1 MKKTLMP
8 LIAILA
14 ATLLIAVMPT
24 EAEAEI
30 YSDTLRLHILANSD
44 SEEDQALKLA
54 VRDRLLLTYGEELS
68 RSENRLDAEE
78 RIEGLLSEMED
89 CAENVIRE
97 QGYGYEVSAS
107 VTTEWYDTRKYES
120 FTLPQGYYSSL
131 QIIIGEGEG
140 RNWWCVMYP
149 PLCLDMAL
157 EDAPPDD
164 ALINYTDEECS
175 LISGGGYNVKF
186 KLLELVSEAFSSFGK
201 NS

>member
-1 MKKTLMP
+1 MP

-14 ATLLIAVMPT
+14 ATLLIAVVPT

-44 SEEDQALKLA
+44 DDADQALKLA

-68 RSENRLDAEE
+68 KSNGKEDAEV
-78 RIEGLLSEMED
+78 RTAALLSEMEE
-89 CAENVIRE
+89 CAEEVIRE
-97 QGYGYEVSAS
+97 YGYDYEVSAA
-107 VTTEWYDTRKYES
+107 VTTEWYDTREYEN
-120 FTLPQGYYSSL
+120 FTLPRGYYSSL
-131 QIIIGEGEG
+131 QIIIGKGEG

-164 ALINYTDEECS
+164 ALIDYTNEEYS
-175 LISGGGYNVKF
+175 LISGEGYNVKF
-186 KLLELVSEAFSSFGK
+186 KLLELVSQALSSFGK
-201 NS
+201 SS